1 MAITDLNKQFQKA
14 DIRLNQKPLM
24 EQQTLT
30 PNISPMMLKLYK
42 FNAYFAKKTE
52 TISIIN
58 ISAFAVLA
66 IAIIFGWVK
75 PAIVIT
81 NIVLVLEALVVI
93 SLHLSNSLVNH
104 WSKYKMNIYAIN
116 DDDSLKDKR
125 LDSHLKY
132 FTKKQ
137 IWQLWQ
143 HGFELISAY
152 QKADWNIAQLP
163 AEWQWLNQK
172 GYQFFYDNLTWHY
185 CITKNSLIIAT
196 FNVDYINAKITNISL
211 FNVKAKE
218 KNNYQYSFTLLFIDL
233 SIIATFVLL
242 FIGNNN
248 ANMGNKL
255 AIIAFALICG
265 FSVACLTSSTLLTQ
279 DTDLKIYYDELNK
292 NKTICH
298 RNINLV
304 KNYFLSSKR
313 IKKR

>member
-1 MAITDLNKQFQKA
+1 MAKTDLSEQFQKA
-14 DIRLNQKPLM
+14 NIRLNQKHLM

-42 FNAYFAKKTE
+42 FNARFEGKAKI
-52 TISIIN
+52 ISLIN
-58 ISAFAVLA
+58 ILPFAVLIIAA
-66 IAIIFGWVK
+66 ISGWIK
-75 PAIVIT
+75 PVIVIT
-81 NIVLVLEALVVI
+81 SIILLLEILVVI
-93 SLHLSNSLVNH
+93 SLHLSNSLMNH
-104 WSKYKMNIYAIN
+104 WSKYKMNIYTIN

-143 HGFELISAY
+143 HGFELVSAY
-152 QKADWNIAQLP
+152 QKADWNMARLP

-185 CITKNSLIIAT
+185 CIAKNSLIIAT
-196 FNVDYINAKITNISL
+196 FNVDYIDAKITNISL

-218 KNNYQYSFTLLFIDL
+218 ESNHKFSGILLFIDL
-233 SIIATFVLL
+233 FVITAFALL

-248 ANMGNKL
+248 MNMGNKL
-255 AIIAFALICG
+255 TIIEVALICG
-265 FSVACLTSSTLLTQ
+265 FLVACLTFAILFTQ
-279 DTDLKIYYDELNK
+279 DIDLEIYDEELNK

-304 KNYFLSSKR
+304 QDYFLSSKR
-313 IKKR
+313 I